1 MLCKNPISRISKLG
15 QIKIHPWFCEFDW
28 EGLMSLNIRP
38 EVIPKLKV
46 NELDM
51 KKNEKEKYC
60 NIVKTMMHSVEFLTD
75 NVKKNDSND
84 KNDEFF
90 KNF

>member
-1 MLCKNPISRISKLG
+1 
-15 QIKIHPWFCEFDW
+15 
-28 EGLMSLNIRP
+28 
-38 EVIPKLKV
+38 
-46 NELDM
+46 M

-60 NIVKTMMHSVEFLTD
+60 NIVKTMMHSVEFFTD

-84 KNDEFF
+84 KTYEFF